1 MIALTDNLSK
11 SEGKRNIGPKEF
23 ICLIAS
29 MMSLVALAIDAM
41 LPALPAIGNDLDVAN
56 PADIQIVIIALFAG
70 LALGQMV
77 CGPLSDRIGRRPA
90 ILMGL
95 IVFMIGCIVSLVAT
109 DFDTM
114 IAGRILQGF
123 GAAGPRIVMVALVRD
138 LHKGPVMARLMSF
151 ALSIFIVVPAIAP
164 ALGQTI
170 LLASNWRGIFAAFFV
185 FAAGVCLWFGLRQ
198 PETLPLDRRRELSIS
213 AIGQAIGEFF
223 RFRIALG
230 HTIATGFVFSPFIVY
245 LSTAQQIFQQ
255 VYDTGLAFPLYFG
268 GLALALG
275 GACLVNG
282 KLVGRYGMQRICLI
296 STAAIVFISL
306 LGWIAGAGLE
316 GAIPL
321 WPFMIWMTIIFALV
335 GLLFGNLGALAMQPL
350 GHIAGIGSAI
360 VASLSTLISVFLGGL
375 AARSFDGDILLL
387 PICFALFGIGGLAM
401 ILWAEGKNTIRR
413 IKPLIRAI
421 TPAYPPLSGH
431 PSSGQRSSGQRSL
444 GQRDPARPETKKII
458 ADTANPPR
466 KRDSMDKTFQSAIF
480 AEGARVHRYLEYRC
494 LKAPD
499 ATERKRLARTI
510 ASALAAADEATAPVG
525 RIVIA
530 FGRRLW
536 SVLNPDALP
545 LALDD
550 FHEIQGAKSH
560 TAPTTQCDLWLWLQA
575 DGEDE
580 NVARTLALHR
590 ILRHDFELQLEQ
602 PAFTYF
608 ASRDLIGF
616 EDGTGNPPDNRG
628 RIDAAIVPEGPGAGG
643 SFVLVQRWVHDLE
656 RFEALDTKTQ
666 EKIIGRTKADS
677 IEFEGDEMPPDS
689 HVART
694 DAEKDGIALKVF
706 RRSSP
711 YATLD
716 RCGLYFLSFACALD
730 RHRIQLERMFGVSG
744 DGLSDRLI
752 DFSRPDTG
760 SYLFAPATE
769 DLEKGLGR

>member
-1 MIALTDNLSK
+1 MTDNPPK
-11 SEGKRNIGPKEF
+11 SEGKSDLGPREF

-41 LPALPAIGNDLDVAN
+41 LPALPAIGNDLGVAD
-56 PADIQIVIIALFAG
+56 PADIQLVIIALFAG

-90 ILMGL
+90 ILAGL
-95 IVFMIGCIVSLVAT
+95 FVFMIGSIVSFIAT

-114 IAGRILQGF
+114 IVGRILQGF

-138 LHKGPVMARLMSF
+138 LHRGPVMARLMSF
-151 ALSIFIVVPAIAP
+151 ALSIFIIVPAIAP

-170 LLASNWRGIFAAFFV
+170 LLLSSWRGIFAAFFV
-185 FAAGVCLWFGLRQ
+185 FAAGICLWFGLRQ
-198 PETLPLDRRRELSIS
+198 PETLLADRRRALSIS
-213 AIGQAIGEFF
+213 SIGQATSEFF
-223 RFRIALG
+223 RLRIALG
-230 HTIATGFVFSPFIVY
+230 YTIATGFVFSPFIVY

-255 VYDTGLAFPLYFG
+255 VYDTGLLFPLYFG
-268 GLALALG
+268 VLALALG

-282 KLVGRYGMQRICLI
+282 KLVGRYGMQRICLF
-296 STAAIVFISL
+296 SAAAIVFISL
-306 LGWIAGAGLE
+306 PGWIGRSWFE
-316 GAIPL
+316 GEIPL
-321 WPFMIWMTIIFALV
+321 WSFMIWMTIIFALV

-360 VASLSTLISVFLGGL
+360 VASLSTLISIVLGGL
-375 AARSFDGDILLL
+375 AARAFDGDILLL
-387 PICFALFGIGGLAM
+387 PISFALFGIGGLAAM
-401 ILWAEGKNTIRR
+401 LLAEGKNTIRR

-421 TPAYPPLSGH
+421 APAYPSSTRS
-431 PSSGQRSSGQRSL
+431 PSPTQA
-444 GQRDPARPETKKII
+444 DPAKSAAKEIF
-458 ADTANPPR
+458 ADTVNPPR
-466 KRDSMDKTFQSAIF
+466 KGHSMDKTLQSAIF

-494 LKAPD
+494 IGAPD
-499 ATERKRLARTI
+499 AAGRKRLARTI
-510 ASALAAADEATAPVG
+510 ASALAAADDAAAPPK

-545 LALDD
+545 LAMDD
-550 FHEIQGAKSH
+550 FHAIQGAKGH
-560 TAPTTQCDLWLWLQA
+560 VAPATQCDLWLWLQA

-590 ILRHDFELQLEQ
+590 ILRQDFELQLEQ

-616 EDGTGNPPDNRG
+616 EDGTGNPPDNQG

-643 SFVLVQRWVHDLE
+643 SFVLAQRWVHDLE
-656 RFEALDTKTQ
+656 KFEALDIETQ

-677 IEFEGDEMPPDS
+677 IEFEGDAMPPDS

-716 RCGLYFLSFACALD
+716 RCGLYFLSFACALE

-760 SYLFAPATE
+760 SYLFAPATG
-769 DLEKGLGR
+769 DLEKGLEP